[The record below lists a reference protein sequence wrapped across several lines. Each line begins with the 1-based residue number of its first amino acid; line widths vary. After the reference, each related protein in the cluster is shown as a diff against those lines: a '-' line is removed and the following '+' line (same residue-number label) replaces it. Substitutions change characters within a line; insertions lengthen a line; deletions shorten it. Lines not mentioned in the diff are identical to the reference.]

1 MATVQVLEDGPRNL
15 VIKVDGAGS
24 DSLTK
29 IVDVATLS
37 QIYPSTPCTKVKL
50 LRLWFQLASA
60 GTADL
65 FWEATAN
72 LAMLHLFG
80 SNDADMDF
88 RDFMGLPNNAGA
100 GKTGNVL
107 LTTSANAYSL
117 VLHFRKG

>member
-15 VIKVDGAGS
+15 IIKVDGAGT
-24 DSLTK
+24 DSLVK

-37 QIYPSTPCTKVKL
+37 QVGPSQACTSVQLLKVWL
-50 LRLWFQLASA
+50 QLAPA

-72 LAMLHLFG
+72 LALLHLYG
-80 SNDADMDF
+80 GNDADMDF
-88 RDFMGLPNNAGA
+88 SCFMGLPNNAGA

-107 LTTSANAYSL
+107 LTTSANTYSM
-117 VLHFRKG
+117 VLHFKKG